1 MRAVLVV
8 MLSVCVGAG
17 AVLSATASAKPVS
30 ALFYTPGDIVACGM
44 SDGWPTPDGDSVVCS
59 YGALRGPAYAQLTAD
74 GKVAICTP
82 RHHPMT
88 PPGGNCLYF
97 GSVLKNALHYPAG
110 KTVNVGRFQCKV
122 RAAGVQC
129 TVRST
134 GQGFSI
140 TNHTAVRV
148 GPIKHQRD

>member
-82 RHHPMT
+82 QHHPMT

-122 RAAGVQC
+122 HAAGVQC
-129 TVRST
+129 TVRSK

-148 GPIKHQRD
+148 GPIKHQRA